1 MKTISVAS
9 DAKPL
14 AFTSALTF
22 AEFLTVSPIYRTLI
36 RQRAAEV
43 RLPPQDQD
51 YFAHYPDMTYFIV
64 LVTPDD
70 PDTAAVLP
78 ILVAIAEASPR
89 FELRILCDE
98 DDLTLLDAL
107 VDDLDLING
116 VDELDLPLL
125 IVLDEDW
132 SYQMRWGP
140 RPANA
145 DAYVDAWLERHP
157 EYECLAD
164 EESDEAHT
172 TFAALLEKLTYEMR
186 VWYNTSLNDDCAH
199 EIRSLLVRLQEN
211 ADEPG
216 DEGADRGH
224 RNP

>member
-1 MKTISVAS
+1 MKPISVAS
-9 DAKPL
+9 DARPL

-43 RLPPQDQD
+43 RLPAQDQD
-51 YFAHYPDMTYFIV
+51 YFAYYPDMTYFIV

-107 VDDLDLING
+107 VDDLDLIDG

-125 IVLDEDW
+125 IVLDEEW
-132 SYQMRWGP
+132 AYQARWGP
-140 RPANA
+140 RPASA

-157 EYECLAD
+157 EYERLAD
-164 EESDEAHT
+164 EEADEDQEAY
-172 TFAALLEKLTYEMR
+172 AALLEKLTYEMR
-186 VWYNTSLNDDCAH
+186 VWYNTSLNDDCVH
-199 EIRSLLVRLQEN
+199 EIRALLTRLQE
-211 ADEPG
+211 
-216 DEGADRGH
+216 DEGVNRRQAKR
-224 RNP
+224 

>member
-22 AEFLTVSPIYRTLI
+22 AEFLTVSPIYRQLL

-43 RLPPQDQD
+43 RLPAQDQD
-51 YFAHYPDMTYFIV
+51 YFVHYPDMTYFIA

-70 PDTAAVLP
+70 PDTMAVLP
-78 ILVAIAEASPR
+78 ILAAIADASPR
-89 FELRILCDE
+89 FELRIVCDE
-98 DDLTLLDAL
+98 SDLTLLDVL
-107 VDDLDLING
+107 VDDLDLTNG

-125 IVLDEDW
+125 IVLDEEW
-132 SYQMRWGP
+132 NYQARWGP
-140 RPANA
+140 RPASA
-145 DAYVDAWLERHP
+145 DAYVEAWMERHP
-157 EYECLAD
+157 EYERLAD
-164 EESDEAHT
+164 EESDEDQA

-199 EIRSLLVRLQEN
+199 EIRTLLARLQEY
-211 ADEPG
+211 AGGQE
-216 DEGADRGH
+216 DEGANR
-224 RNP
+224 RQAKR

>member
-1 MKTISVAS
+1 MKPISVAS

-51 YFAHYPDMTYFIV
+51 YFAHYPDTTYFIV

-107 VDDLDLING
+107 VDDLDL
-116 VDELDLPLL
+116 VSEMDELDLPLL
-125 IVLDEDW
+125 IVLDGDW
-132 SYQMRWGP
+132 SYQARWGP
-140 RPANA
+140 RPASA
-145 DAYVDAWLERHP
+145 DAYVDEWLERHP
-157 EYECLAD
+157 EYERLAD
-164 EESDEAHT
+164 EEADEDQA
-172 TFAALLEKLTYEMR
+172 TFAALLEELTYEMR

-199 EIRSLLVRLQEN
+199 EIRSLLARLQKEN
-211 ADEPG
+211 DDPENEDLDE
-216 DEGADRGH
+216 E
-224 RNP
+224 